1 MKRSVSVANG
11 VTISPLVSIG
21 IPTYNHA
28 DVVGSALRS
37 ALAQTYENVEILLFD
52 NASSDS
58 TRQVIADVARGDPR
72 VRYVRNDV
80 NLGMTGNFNA
90 CISAASGEFLKFL
103 CADDLL
109 LPDCVATMVS
119 AFARNPGAV
128 LVASARQ
135 LVDEN
140 LVPLAIAGFS
150 KKEKLVDGDAA
161 IRNCFFQGN
170 LIGEPTAVM
179 FRREQA
185 ARGFRED
192 YRQLIDL
199 EMWMYLLGSGDMYFI
214 PRPLCTVRQHP
225 LQATQQHLKN
235 GVVLADKCQLFR
247 EFHRDLRNP
256 SVLEKLRWDIRMAAT
271 RLKTLQAG
279 GSVVGAGIEETY
291 FSEVFP
297 WLTEPIARV
306 LLKWAGN

>member
-1 MKRSVSVANG
+1 MRSVSEASS
-11 VTISPLVSIG
+11 VTIPPLVSIA

-28 DVVGSALRS
+28 DVVGAALRS
-37 ALAQTYENVEILLFD
+37 ALSQTYQHVEILLFD

-58 TRQVIADVARGDPR
+58 TRQVIADVAKDDPR

-90 CISAASGEFLKFL
+90 CISAATGDFIKFL

-109 LPDCVATMVS
+109 SPDCVATMVE
-119 AFARNPGAV
+119 AFTRNPGVV

-135 LVDEN
+135 LVNEK
-140 LVPLAIAGFS
+140 LIPLAIAGVS
-150 KKEKLVDGDAA
+150 KNEKLVDGATAFRD
-161 IRNCFFQGN
+161 CFFRGN

-185 ARGFRED
+185 VRGFREN

-199 EMWMYLLGSGDMYFI
+199 EMWMYLLRSGGMYFI
-214 PRPLCTVRQHP
+214 SRPLCTVRQHP
-225 LQATQQHLKN
+225 EQATQKHLKS

-247 EFHRDLRNP
+247 EFHRELRNT

-271 RLKTLQAG
+271 RYKTLRAG
-279 GSVVGAGIEETY
+279 GSVIGAGIEETY
-291 FSEVFP
+291 FPAVFP
-297 WLTEPIARV
+297 WFTEPVARL